1 MRFKLAS
8 EHDGRTFVL
17 ILDQGEEALAAITVD
32 GTAAD
37 QDQERHRADHRQ
49 QCVPGIED
57 DRGGVGRGPAGRH
70 ARTATTST
78 AACLKPRSRRS
89 RRPGCSCCGTRRP
102 LSSAIVT
109 MLFITGISAS
119 AFRKRLICRGLPFVP
134 AASTGLT
141 RSAMFMAEERRSRD
155 SSSSP

>member
-57 DRGGVGRGPAGRH
+57 DRGGALVEVQ
-70 ARTATTST
+70 
-78 AACLKPRSRRS
+78 
-89 RRPGCSCCGTRRP
+89 PGGMRE
-102 LSSAIVT
+102 L
-109 MLFITGISAS
+109 LAS
-119 AFRKRLICRGLPFVP
+119 QHQ
-134 AASTGLT
+134 
-141 RSAMFMAEERRSRD
+141 
-155 SSSSP
+155 